1 MPPTRLLRTST
12 FRLTVGYFGLFCLS
26 ALAVLLVVYLMSAR
40 FMDQQTREEI
50 DADLGAL
57 RAFYEEGGQGSLE
70 AAVEQRAVME
80 PGRKAIYGLFG
91 PGGDYVAG
99 NIIDMPDGRPS
110 TDGEVIRFE
119 VEVYSLESSRSR
131 KHEAVAKLMLIDSVG
146 TLVVGRDVR
155 DKAQA
160 LRYLL
165 LAIGIGTA
173 CMLVLGLI
181 CGHVMSRWT
190 LGRIERVNRTTAG
203 IVAGDLSR
211 RIELSGADDEF
222 DELARHLNAML
233 ERIDRLLAG
242 MRQVT
247 DDIAHDLR
255 TPLSRIRSRIE
266 LALMQDS
273 IAPETHDLLDATLRD
288 ADGLIET
295 FNALLSI
302 ARIEAGA
309 QRGEWE
315 AVDLAAL
322 AREVHELYEPLAE
335 DKGIALDLASD
346 AAGPALAL
354 GNGQLLAQAIAN
366 LVDNAIK
373 HTPPGSRVA
382 LRTAGGPAPA
392 VEVADDGPGIPV
404 DQRERAKERF
414 VRLDAARSGV
424 PGSGLGL
431 SLVDAVAKLH
441 DGRLELLDNEPG
453 LRAVLSFRP
462 VPAAADERR
471 PPEAAAPAAP
481 APAPAPAYAS
491 RPAPPDR
498 PAL

>member
-1 MPPTRLLRTST
+1 MPPTRLLKTST

-40 FMDQQTREEI
+40 FMDQQTRQEI
-50 DADLGAL
+50 DADFFAL
-57 RAFYEEGGQGSLE
+57 QSYYEEGGWEGLE
-70 AAVEQRAVME
+70 IAVERRAFME
-80 PGRKAIYGLFG
+80 PGRKAIYGLFNRR
-91 PGGDYVAG
+91 GDFVVG
-99 NIIDMPDGRPS
+99 NILTMPNRPS
-110 TDGEVIRFE
+110 ADGDQLVRFE
-119 VEVYSLESSRSR
+119 VDVAVLEVPGSTR
-131 KHEAVAKLMLIDSVG
+131 HEAVAKLMPVDQAG

-155 DKAQA
+155 DRSLA

-173 CMLVLGLI
+173 CMVVLGLI
-181 CGHVMSRWT
+181 GGHVMSRWT

-203 IVAGDLSR
+203 IVAGDLGR

-255 TPLSRIRSRIE
+255 TPLTRMRSRIE

-273 IAPETHDLLDATLRD
+273 IAPGTHELLEATLRD

-302 ARIEAGA
+302 ARAEAGA

-315 AVDLAAL
+315 AVDLTAL
-322 AREVHELYEPLAE
+322 ARDVHELYEPLAE
-335 DKGIALDLASD
+335 DRGIALELAAPD
-346 AAGPALAL
+346 GPDGAGPVETL

-373 HTPPGSRVA
+373 HSPPGSRVVV
-382 LRTAGGPAPA
+382 RTTAEPAPA
-392 VEVADDGPGIPV
+392 VEVADDGPGIPE
-404 DQRERAKERF
+404 DQRERAKQRF
-414 VRLDAARSGV
+414 VRLDAARSSV

-441 DGRLELLDNEPG
+441 DARLELLDNRPG
-453 LRAVLSFRP
+453 LRVVLSLRP
-462 VPAAADERR
+462 VPSAAG
-471 PPEAAAPAAP
+471 AARHAGP
-481 APAPAPAYAS
+481 
-491 RPAPPDR
+491 
-498 PAL
+498 